1 MANSECEKWLH
12 VVQRTELTMDVEQ
25 SEVTPDQSDASVD
38 LKSNDAPADET
49 ADSVPDGTAEI
60 ESVEQGDDMKG
71 EGDSG
76 PKENLKA
83 VGGVSRFTNGASD
96 HFDENEGTGETQTRG
111 RGPAGHG
118 HGPSA
123 HSHGPPQ
130 LHEMDY
136 EYDRPPYPL
145 RNAPF
150 RGGPPG
156 PFRGGPPRGPWR
168 GGMQPPPF
176 AGGPGGPPGPLGGW
190 GPRGG
195 PSGPSWRGRGGP
207 RPPLFHGGPPRGP
220 PGPGGPGGPGHFQ
233 DMDEEFYPN
242 ANHSPLGPRPP
253 RGGMRGSPMPM
264 RPQRGGFGVGMRGG
278 LPPRPGLGPP
288 PPSFGGGDRGDRG
301 RGPPPPGNFG
311 GSRPPFYPPSYGQ
324 SGGMPPMGPP
334 GSQMNQGGPPSSGAL
349 PQQHSAAAQAE
360 RLKKLAG
367 VAPDQ
372 ELWVETKSAEGK
384 PYYYNAVTRETA
396 WERPMNAKVME
407 QGELQALVERDA
419 KEDKGPGMPVHP
431 AEAAPVAAFAAPM
444 AAPMSAM
451 PPQMPPTAMPPMSA
465 FPPMMPPPG
474 FPPMVPPMMFP
485 PRPGFPPMFPGMPP
499 AYPMPAMPAMPVMPA
514 TMAPVAPATTDLT
527 AATSATSAEAALWQE
542 YTAPDGR
549 KYYYNTQTQETTW
562 DKPKCLEAPSAA
574 APPATPVT
582 TAADSSTV
590 PVITEAQQ
598 QAATLAQQQVQ
609 AQLAAAKAAA
619 EEAKKKE
626 EEEAKAAAAATAA
639 KQQSDKSRPVS
650 SNPVAGTPWCVVWT
664 GDHKVFFYNPSTRT
678 SVWERPPELYNRP
691 DVDLLVSKPPEE
703 KKAVPEVKQA
713 ESSTGQG
720 DEKMDIEE
728 EKAAKS
734 GSDMEESDDDEDGPP
749 AVKKSRKE
757 KKLEKQRLE
766 QLAAKKEKERPRQML
781 EKQADPAI
789 QAELQA
795 QKEREEVPF
804 ERRLQ
809 EFKEML
815 MEKNV
820 STGSTW
826 EKELSKIV
834 FDKRYLLLNAVERKA
849 AFEAYVRERT
859 EVERAEKKR
868 KTKEARDNFKSLLE
882 EAKLHGRLS
891 LPFGGTVKE
900 YVPGKSWCGSILWD
914 RSSFSSFAS
923 KWGKDSRFKG
933 VEKMREKEDIFNEY
947 VQELYKKEKEERS
960 FSSSFSSF
968 ASKWGKDSRFKG
980 VEKMREKEDIFNE
993 YVQELYKKEKEERK
1007 EKKEKMRKEFLAM
1020 LSEKNI
1026 TRRTKWSSLKKTLE
1040 DDERYK
1046 AIEGSSNREALFR
1059 EYQDTLPEETNSD
1072 VEEENDRQKRV
1083 AAEAAIQERK
1093 KEVEAELG
1101 EQLKERS
1108 KEHEK
1113 HKYQEHEDSF
1123 RALLVDLIKSA
1134 DYSWHEARRLL
1145 RKDSRYENC
1154 DLLEKD
1160 AKERLFDSHIQQ
1172 LERKRRELFFQ
1183 LLSDMKDVTPG
1194 TRWRDAKK
1202 IIEKDERF
1210 AKFAISDR
1218 KTERDYKEW
1227 VEERKD
1233 AVLRDFKELLKE
1245 TKIITYRS
1253 LKSIQENEQHLKDI
1267 LAVLENDKRY
1277 IMLNDAPVE
1286 RERLLEQYLEE
1297 LDKKGPPPPPTQQDA
1312 ERRRK

>member
-1 MANSECEKWLH
+1 MPMAVH
-12 VVQRTELTMDVEQ
+12 PTTHPA
-25 SEVTPDQSDASVD
+25 VTP
-38 LKSNDAPADET
+38 
-49 ADSVPDGTAEI
+49 
-60 ESVEQGDDMKG
+60 
-71 EGDSG
+71 
-76 PKENLKA
+76 
-83 VGGVSRFTNGASD
+83 
-96 HFDENEGTGETQTRG
+96 
-111 RGPAGHG
+111 
-118 HGPSA
+118 
-123 HSHGPPQ
+123 
-130 LHEMDY
+130 
-136 EYDRPPYPL
+136 
-145 RNAPF
+145 
-150 RGGPPG
+150 
-156 PFRGGPPRGPWR
+156 
-168 GGMQPPPF
+168 F
-176 AGGPGGPPGPLGGW
+176 A
-190 GPRGG
+190 
-195 PSGPSWRGRGGP
+195 
-207 RPPLFHGGPPRGP
+207 
-220 PGPGGPGGPGHFQ
+220 
-233 DMDEEFYPN
+233 
-242 ANHSPLGPRPP
+242 
-253 RGGMRGSPMPM
+253 
-264 RPQRGGFGVGMRGG
+264 
-278 LPPRPGLGPP
+278 
-288 PPSFGGGDRGDRG
+288 
-301 RGPPPPGNFG
+301 
-311 GSRPPFYPPSYGQ
+311 
-324 SGGMPPMGPP
+324 
-334 GSQMNQGGPPSSGAL
+334 
-349 PQQHSAAAQAE
+349 
-360 RLKKLAG
+360 
-367 VAPDQ
+367 
-372 ELWVETKSAEGK
+372 T
-384 PYYYNAVTRETA
+384 
-396 WERPMNAKVME
+396 
-407 QGELQALVERDA
+407 
-419 KEDKGPGMPVHP
+419 
-431 AEAAPVAAFAAPM
+431 PM
-444 AAPMSAM
+444 AAPMAAM
-451 PPQMPPTAMPPMSA
+451 PPQMPPTAMPPMGA

-499 AYPMPAMPAMPVMPA
+499 AYPMPAMPAMPVMP
-514 TMAPVAPATTDLT
+514 T
-527 AATSATSAEAALWQE
+527 AATASTVAATPSDAAAAAGATSAEAALWQE

-562 DKPKCLEAPSAA
+562 DKPKCLQAPAA
-574 APPATPVT
+574 TTPATT
-582 TAADSSTV
+582 SSTTSSDGSAV

-598 QAATLAQQQVQ
+598 QAAALAQQQVQ

-626 EEEAKAAAAATAA
+626 EEEAKAAAAAAV

-703 KKAVPEVKQA
+703 KKPAAEPAKQQA
-713 ESSTGQG
+713 EQTSEQD
-720 DEKMDIEE
+720 DEKMDIDD
-728 EKAAKS
+728 EKTAKS
-734 GSDMEESDDDEDGPP
+734 GSDMEESEDNDDDGPP

-815 MEKNV
+815 KEKNV

-834 FDKRYLLLNAVERKA
+834 FDKRYLLLNAIERKA

-859 EVERAEKKR
+859 EVERAEKKKR
-868 KTKEARDNFKSLLE
+868 TKEARDNFKSLLE
-882 EAKLHGRLS
+882 EAKLHGR
-891 LPFGGTVKE
+891 
-900 YVPGKSWCGSILWD
+900 
-914 RSSFSSFAS
+914 
-923 KWGKDSRFKG
+923 
-933 VEKMREKEDIFNEY
+933 
-947 VQELYKKEKEERS
+947 
-960 FSSSFSSF
+960 SSFSSF

-1007 EKKEKMRKEFLAM
+1007 EKKEKIRKEFMAM
-1020 LSEKNI
+1020 LSEKSI

-1046 AIEGSSNREALFR
+1046 AVEGSSNREALFR
-1059 EYQDTLPEETNSD
+1059 EYQDSLPEETNSD
-1072 VEEENDRQKRV
+1072 VDEESDRQKRA
-1083 AAEAAIQERK
+1083 AAETAIQERK

-1123 RALLVDLIKSA
+1123 RALLVDLIKST
-1134 DYSWHEARRLL
+1134 DYSWHEARRML

-1160 AKERLFDSHIQQ
+1160 AKERLFESHIQQ
-1172 LERKRRELFFQ
+1172 LDKKRRELFFQ
-1183 LLSDMKDVTPG
+1183 LLNDTKDLTPS

-1202 IIEKDERF
+1202 IIEKDDRF
-1210 AKFAISDR
+1210 VKFSISDR

-1227 VEERKD
+1227 MDERKD

-1277 IMLNDAPVE
+1277 IVLNDAPVE

-1297 LDKKGPPPPPTQQDA
+1297 LDKKGPPPPPTQQDT

>member
-1 MANSECEKWLH
+1 MLIFNLRSGVANIGNQFSLTNPVLVGNQYTTEAECGS
-12 VVQRTELTMDVEQ
+12 R
-25 SEVTPDQSDASVD
+25 D
-38 LKSNDAPADET
+38 L
-49 ADSVPDGTAEI
+49 
-60 ESVEQGDDMKG
+60 QGI
-71 EGDSG
+71 
-76 PKENLKA
+76 
-83 VGGVSRFTNGASD
+83 
-96 HFDENEGTGETQTRG
+96 
-111 RGPAGHG
+111 
-118 HGPSA
+118 
-123 HSHGPPQ
+123 
-130 LHEMDY
+130 
-136 EYDRPPYPL
+136 
-145 RNAPF
+145 
-150 RGGPPG
+150 
-156 PFRGGPPRGPWR
+156 
-168 GGMQPPPF
+168 
-176 AGGPGGPPGPLGGW
+176 
-190 GPRGG
+190 
-195 PSGPSWRGRGGP
+195 
-207 RPPLFHGGPPRGP
+207 
-220 PGPGGPGGPGHFQ
+220 
-233 DMDEEFYPN
+233 
-242 ANHSPLGPRPP
+242 
-253 RGGMRGSPMPM
+253 
-264 RPQRGGFGVGMRGG
+264 
-278 LPPRPGLGPP
+278 
-288 PPSFGGGDRGDRG
+288 SFGAAK
-301 RGPPPPGNFG
+301 
-311 GSRPPFYPPSYGQ
+311 GSGLSTY
-324 SGGMPPMGPP
+324 
-334 GSQMNQGGPPSSGAL
+334 
-349 PQQHSAAAQAE
+349 
-360 RLKKLAG
+360 
-367 VAPDQ
+367 
-372 ELWVETKSAEGK
+372 LWVGVTCCALSL
-384 PYYYNAVTRETA
+384 AV
-396 WERPMNAKVME
+396 
-407 QGELQALVERDA
+407 LQ
-419 KEDKGPGMPVHP
+419 
-431 AEAAPVAAFAAPM
+431 
-444 AAPMSAM
+444 
-451 PPQMPPTAMPPMSA
+451 
-465 FPPMMPPPG
+465 
-474 FPPMVPPMMFP
+474 
-485 PRPGFPPMFPGMPP
+485 
-499 AYPMPAMPAMPVMPA
+499 
-514 TMAPVAPATTDLT
+514 
-527 AATSATSAEAALWQE
+527 ATSATSAEAALWQE

-882 EAKLHGRLS
+882 EAKLHGR
-891 LPFGGTVKE
+891 
-900 YVPGKSWCGSILWD
+900 
-914 RSSFSSFAS
+914 
-923 KWGKDSRFKG
+923 
-933 VEKMREKEDIFNEY
+933 
-947 VQELYKKEKEERS
+947 
-960 FSSSFSSF
+960 SSFSSF

-1046 AIEGSSNREALFR
+1046 AVEGSSNREALFR

-1134 DYSWHEARRLL
+1134 DYSWHEARQGRKGTPLRL
-1145 RKDSRYENC
+1145 
-1154 DLLEKD
+1154 
-1160 AKERLFDSHIQQ
+1160 AH
-1172 LERKRRELFFQ
+1172 
-1183 LLSDMKDVTPG
+1183 T
-1194 TRWRDAKK
+1194 A
-1202 IIEKDERF
+1202 
-1210 AKFAISDR
+1210 A
-1218 KTERDYKEW
+1218 
-1227 VEERKD
+1227 
-1233 AVLRDFKELLKE
+1233 
-1245 TKIITYRS
+1245 
-1253 LKSIQENEQHLKDI
+1253 
-1267 LAVLENDKRY
+1267 
-1277 IMLNDAPVE
+1277 
-1286 RERLLEQYLEE
+1286 
-1297 LDKKGPPPPPTQQDA
+1297 
-1312 ERRRK
+1312 